1 MRILL
6 TNDDGI
12 MAPGI
17 KALYRALEGLGELVV
32 FAPKT
37 VQSATSHG
45 ITYTE
50 PLMVQDVEMLPG
62 IKGTAID
69 GRPADCVKLAMR
81 SLWEE
86 RFGEGTRPDLTISGM
101 NSGANIGI
109 NVIYSGTVAA
119 AVESA
124 FLGVPSIAVS
134 LLMADRPKTHWDRA
148 AEIGR
153 KVIDRVLERTLD
165 PHEVVNINIPRT
177 ESADRPMPEVHV
189 VGMNSAPL
197 EEDYERRVSPDG
209 QVYYWAAGS
218 GLKFLHTTPGSDVE
232 VVLDGHISVTPLSY
246 VMTDESR
253 MQSWRDIFNR

>member
-12 MAPGI
+12 MAPGLL
-17 KALYRALEGLGELVV
+17 ALHDALEGLGEIVT

-45 ITYTE
+45 ITYSE
-50 PLMVQDVEMLPG
+50 PLMVEEVEMKPG
-62 IKGTAID
+62 VLGTAVD
-69 GRPADCVKLAMR
+69 GRPADCVKLALR

-86 RFGEGTRPDLTISGM
+86 RFGEGSRPDLTISGM

-124 FLGVPSIAVS
+124 FLGIPAIAVS
-134 LLMADRPKTHWDRA
+134 LLLADRNRIEWARA
-148 AEIGR
+148 ATIAR
-153 KVIDRVLERTLD
+153 TVIDRVLERTLD
-165 PHEVVNINIPRT
+165 AHEVVNINIPKT
-177 ESADRPMPEVHV
+177 ESPDRPMPEIRV

-197 EEDYERRVSPDG
+197 EEGYDRRVSPDG
-209 QVYYWAAGS
+209 QVYYWAAGT
-218 GLKFLHTTPGSDVE
+218 GLNFTRTSPGSDVE
-232 VVLDGHISVTPLSY
+232 AVLGGHISVTPLSY
-246 VMTDESR
+246 VMTDDAR
-253 MQSWRDIFNR
+253 MQTWRDVFE